1 MKNLIATSCAALLVI
16 ASAAPSFAE
25 TRTAPGEWR
34 PDNAAALEQQY
45 DCDPN
50 EWTRAISDATGETLY
65 SNNWTCQP
73 GRVSEQGNH
82 GEQCG
87 QGNGQGNG
95 PGDGSGSGQGNG
107 QGGECEGEHL

>member
-1 MKNLIATSCAALLVI
+1 MKNIISTSCAALLAI

-50 EWTRAISDATGETLY
+50 EWTRSISDATGETLY

-73 GRVSEQGNH
+73 GRASARGRDCFYPTKAVIKYGTPGPQVSVIIK
-82 GEQCG
+82 CS
-87 QGNGQGNG
+87 
-95 PGDGSGSGQGNG
+95 PKVPF
-107 QGGECEGEHL
+107 